1 MLKLTS
7 EQKKKN
13 LVLSVPEAIQEAA
26 TNPFA
31 KAYFICLNQ
40 EIIGYTAVV
49 FDETIPEP
57 DKRNWLWQF
66 MIDQNHQGKGYASK
80 ALVLIIDYMFLN
92 AKEKVITLSI
102 KPDNEPALQ
111 LYKKF
116 GFIETG
122 EQNGNEIIL
131 QKYLI

>member
-31 KAYFICLNQ
+31 KAYSICLNQ

-57 DKRNWLWQF
+57 DKRNWLW
-66 MIDQNHQGKGYASK
+66 
-80 ALVLIIDYMFLN
+80 
-92 AKEKVITLSI
+92 
-102 KPDNEPALQ
+102 
-111 LYKKF
+111 
-116 GFIETG
+116 
-122 EQNGNEIIL
+122 
-131 QKYLI
+131 